1 MCIPS
6 NEQLSRQQ
14 IIKWMNKLYPI
25 FCRPCVVGK

>member
-14 IIKWMNKLYPI
+14 IIKWMNEFYPI
-25 FCRPCVVGK
+25 FCHLVS